1 MGACFTNRGDI
12 TGGYRILD
20 TARPAS
26 VAFFNGSD
34 NLMLDGVVMSLT
46 SGLTWVPLYITLLY
60 VVIKNN
66 QTMSQIM
73 LVVGSA
79 LLCIVLADGMADF
92 LCKPFVARW
101 RPTNDPVIKY
111 TIDTVNNLRETS
123 YGFFSAHAAN
133 TMSIAVFF
141 SLLMKSKRVTIALVM
156 WSLLNCWTRLYLGVH
171 YPGDVLVG
179 IAWGALAGGLV
190 YMLYVRAYRKLSTGS
205 RYVSSYYT
213 SSGYERRDMN
223 LILNILFL
231 IVAYTFIR
239 GILLVNT

>member
-1 MGACFTNRGDI
+1 MDI
-12 TGGYRILD
+12 EYWIQLD
-20 TARPAS
+20 QQVLR
-26 VAFFNGSD
+26 FFNGSD
-34 NLMLDGVVMSLT
+34 NLMLDGVVMTLT

-133 TMSIAVFF
+133 TMSIAVFLQF
-141 SLLMKSKRVTIALVM
+141 AYEEQTGDHCLGDVVAAELLDPSLLR
-156 WSLLNCWTRLYLGVH
+156 
-171 YPGDVLVG
+171 
-179 IAWGALAGGLV
+179 GALSWRCLGG
-190 YMLYVRAYRKLSTGS
+190 YRVGS
-205 RYVSSYYT
+205 LGGRIGLHALCESVP
-213 SSGYERRDMN
+213 
-223 LILNILFL
+223 
-231 IVAYTFIR
+231 
-239 GILLVNT
+239 

>member
-1 MGACFTNRGDI
+1 MDI
-12 TGGYRILD
+12 GYWLQLD
-20 TARPAS
+20 QHVLR
-26 VAFFNGSD
+26 FFNGSD
-34 NLMLDGVVMSLT
+34 NLLLDSVVMILT
-46 SGLTWVPLYITLLY
+46 SGLTWVVLYLALLF

-73 LVVGSA
+73 LVIGSA
-79 LLCIVLADGMADF
+79 LLCVIMADGMADF

-133 TMSIAVFF
+133 TMSIAVYF
-141 SLLMKSKRVTIALVM
+141 SLLMKSKRLTLALIA
-156 WSLLNCWTRLYLGVH
+156 WSLMNCWTRLYLGVH

-179 IAWGALAGGLV
+179 IIWGVLVGGLV
-190 YMLYVRAYRKLSTGS
+190 YMLYVKVYRKLSSGTY
-205 RYVSSYYT
+205 YVSSYYT
-213 SSGYERRDMN
+213 ASGYERSDMN

-231 IVAYTFIR
+231 TVAYAFIR
-239 GILLVNT
+239 GIIMVNI